1 MNKTYIYPRFN
12 PFGLIFSVGAICLL
26 AMVVKG
32 FFAEAVGAENLLPK
46 LIDAIVGLFFAWCA
60 TWILVMQVATLAAVR
75 KVITHDEVV
84 TIQSLF
90 SSRVIRWE
98 DITEFGTYTVGF
110 QYRVRRFYLKIKNY
124 GDEKIEVCTHYL
136 DNLKDLI
143 DTIFLRAV
151 DANFVIMQNVARIP
165 FTKRLQLVPW
175 DRHDQ
180 SFLKS

>member
-12 PFGLIFSVGAICLL
+12 LFALLSSVVVICLL

-32 FFAEAVGAENLLPK
+32 YFAEAVGAENLLPK
-46 LIDAIVGLFFAWCA
+46 LIAAIIGLFFAWCA
-60 TWILVMQVATLAAVR
+60 AWILVTQVVTLAAIR
-75 KVITHDEVV
+75 KVITHAEAV
-84 TIQSLF
+84 TIQNLF
-90 SSRVIRWE
+90 SSRTIRWE
-98 DITEFGTYTVGF
+98 DITEFGTYSVGL
-110 QYRVRRFYLKIKNY
+110 QYRVRRFYLKTKSY

-151 DANFVIMQNVARIP
+151 NADFVIVENLAWIP
-165 FTKRLQLVPW
+165 FTKRLQLVTW

-180 SFLKS
+180 SFL